1 MTSNDAFDVISGET
15 SCPARRAEDY
25 NTLLVAN
32 LPEIFPPIRNE
43 RGRELARSARVLRGN
58 ERDGR
63 PTQTSDH
70 GRSNS

>member
-15 SCPARRAEDY
+15 SLPARWAEDY

-43 RGRELARSARVLRGN
+43 RGRELARLHAQLAYEG
-58 ERDGR
+58 E
-63 PTQTSDH
+63 
-70 GRSNS
+70 